1 MMQSQEQETNCK
13 GKASLP
19 VMLSRIATCFSSV
32 IGPTYH
38 ELTSDDALARA
49 REQLQGKVKPTS
61 DALAHGNLL
70 QQSDRANIP
79 RAARKLCLQ
88 LKTNLEQLSGRC
100 DGSLHQP

>member
-1 MMQSQEQETNCK
+1 MMQWQEQESSYK
-13 GKASLP
+13 GKARPP
-19 VMLSRIATCFSSV
+19 VIPTHMATRFSSL
-32 IGPTYH
+32 IEPAYPG
-38 ELTSDDALARA
+38 LRSDDALARA

-79 RAARKLCLQ
+79 RAAGKLCLQ

>member
-1 MMQSQEQETNCK
+1 MYP
-13 GKASLP
+13 GF
-19 VMLSRIATCFSSV
+19 R
-32 IGPTYH
+32 
-38 ELTSDDALARA
+38 SDDAVARA
-49 REQLQGKVKPTS
+49 REQLQGHSKPTS